1 MEIALKDALGIT
13 VLGNREEYF
22 ELFKVMISKDPLI
35 DRLYRRY
42 VRREDVSHT
51 LEALDDCLIGASKSN
66 KQKILKIKNSL
77 VEGNEASKLCIE
89 DYGKYIP
96 LCIILFDMP
105 YSILSRNISIEDYDN
120 NEGEPF
126 WMRPQYIL
134 EHYSQTYG
142 NYKYKD

>member
-1 MEIALKDALGIT
+1 MEIALKDALGVT

-22 ELFKVMISKDPLI
+22 ELFKVISKDPLI

-42 VRREDVSHT
+42 VRHEDISYT
-51 LEALDDCLIGASKSN
+51 LEALDNCLICASKSD
-66 KQKILKIKNSL
+66 KQKILKIKSSL
-77 VEGNEASKLCIE
+77 LEGNKASELCIK

-96 LCIILFDMP
+96 VHIILFDMP
-105 YSILSRNISIEDYDN
+105 YSVLSRNIPIDDYDN
-120 NEGEPF
+120 LEGEPF